1 MNILKALVKREIL
14 DGKNGYLRVPV
25 ILAGI
30 TVALLFLSALGFG
43 NMIEFHGM
51 DGDVMKREGIENL
64 GDAISKLHEK
74 EPENAPAVIAVS
86 YWGMSAL
93 AWMAFPFVVFFSL
106 LGALY
111 EERRD
116 KSILFWKSMP
126 VADWQEVA
134 VKLFVPVVVAPLVF
148 LIVTIA
154 AQIVIAFFLSFIVLV
169 EGGPVL
175 GMWPLGYMV
184 ASWAAGISMYLIYAT
199 WALPIFAWILLVSA
213 FANRMPF
220 LWAVLVPGV
229 LIAMENLF
237 LNTNTIGS
245 WIGMHVGGWMEF
257 AFEGHHKTIHGPRDF
272 LVELLGGP
280 QIEALKYSLTSL
292 HFWAGLLVAGGLVYA
307 AIEKRKRAI

>member
-25 ILAGI
+25 VLAGI
-30 TVALLFLSALGFG
+30 TVALLALSALGFG

-51 DGDVMKREGIENL
+51 EGGTMHREGIENL
-64 GDAISKLHEK
+64 GDAVTRLHEK
-74 EPENAPAVIAVS
+74 EPENAPAAIAVG

-134 VKLFVPVVVAPLVF
+134 VKLFVPVIVAPLVF
-148 LIVTIA
+148 LGVTIA
-154 AQIVIAFFLSFIVLV
+154 AQIIIAFFLSVVVLF

-175 GMWPLGYMV
+175 VMWPLGYMMG
-184 ASWAAGISMYLIYAT
+184 SWLAGISMYLIYAM
-199 WALPIFAWILLVSA
+199 WALPVFAWILLVSA
-213 FANRMPF
+213 FSNRMPF
-220 LWAVLVPGV
+220 MWAVLLPGV
-229 LIAMENLF
+229 AIAMENLF
-237 LNTNTIGS
+237 LDTNVVGS

-257 AFEGHHKTIHGPRDF
+257 AFAGHHKDINGPRDL

-280 QIEALKYSLTSL
+280 QLEALGYSVTSL
-292 HFWAGLLVAGGLVYA
+292 HFWAGLVVAGGIVYA
-307 AIEKRKRAI
+307 TIEKRKRAI